1 MIDISGSLV
10 EACRLEGTV
19 ELSDK
24 GLFSFLVVEYTA
36 VLLCLIHMVVVPG
49 TCVDP
54 LTVCG
59 LTVNVWWDPFAVT
72 EIGLVLLLS
81 RNNTQFRE
89 S

>member
-10 EACRLEGTV
+10 ETRRLEGTV

-36 VLLCLIHMVVVPG
+36 VLLCLIHVVVVPG

-54 LTVCG
+54 LTLCG
-59 LTVNVWWDPFAVT
+59 LTVDVW
-72 EIGLVLLLS
+72 
-81 RNNTQFRE
+81 
-89 S
+89 